1 MNNFFY
7 NLGVVLRG
15 LVIATILVPF
25 FLIGWR
31 YTFYLWKVMTARAK
45 VPPVVLTEDVAFSIE
60 GKECRL
66 PKGLVLYPMYDGDAP
81 ECADLKSYLI
91 HIEADSLKIRELTK
105 GEERGATGLVYR
117 LEKKISTDD

>member
-1 MNNFFY
+1 MNSSFY
-7 NLGVVLRG
+7 KLGIVLRG
-15 LVIATILVPF
+15 LVIATILTPV
-25 FLIGWR
+25 FLIGWN
-31 YTFYLWKVMTARAK
+31 YTFNLLKMISARAE
-45 VPPVVLTEDVAFSIE
+45 VSPVVLTEDATFSIE

-66 PKGLVLYPMYDGDAP
+66 PKGLVLYPMYDGNAS